1 MYLELLSH
9 KEYDS
14 KMMLENSSATDLIK
28 IKTKSYNKSDIL
40 NYMMQFDINNYL
52 VDDILVKVDRAAMT
66 NSLETRAPFL
76 DRDIVEF
83 SINLDSSYK
92 IRNGSSKWI
101 LKQILKKNLPINYFN
116 RPKKGF
122 GVPLSNWIRNDLK
135 ALSLKL
141 LDKKLIER
149 QSIFN
154 FEIINNLLQNHLSK
168 KQNNQ
173 YMLWN
178 LIVFQNWYL
187 KNFNE

>member
-92 IRNGSSKWI
+92 IRNGS
-101 LKQILKKNLPINYFN
+101 QMDF
-116 RPKKGF
+116 
-122 GVPLSNWIRNDLK
+122 
-135 ALSLKL
+135 
-141 LDKKLIER
+141 
-149 QSIFN
+149 
-154 FEIINNLLQNHLSK
+154 
-168 KQNNQ
+168 
-173 YMLWN
+173 
-178 LIVFQNWYL
+178 
-187 KNFNE
+187 